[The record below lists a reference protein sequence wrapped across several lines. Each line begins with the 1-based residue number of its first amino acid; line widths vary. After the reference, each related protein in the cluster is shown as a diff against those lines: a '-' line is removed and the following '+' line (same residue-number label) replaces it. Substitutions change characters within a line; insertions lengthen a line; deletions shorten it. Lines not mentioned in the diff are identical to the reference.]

1 MLKPKQS
8 FLIAGFFTVYINW
21 IIRRH
26 FHKVEFTKPNFD
38 ADKSVLLIAN
48 HLSWWDGFLFYHL
61 SKVFFKKKF
70 HAMVLEETMHKISFF
85 KYLGGFSVAKNSRD
99 MIESLDYSAELL
111 SDPENMVVIFP
122 QGKLY
127 SNFVDDISFEKGAVH
142 IAAKA
147 KSSFQYVLAATF
159 VENFQYKKP
168 TANIYLKVLG
178 VDAIVPNNLPE
189 QYQIYYKT
197 AKQQQNSIVV

>member
-1 MLKPKQS
+1 MLKPKKN
-8 FLIAGFFTVYINW
+8 FLITGFFTIYIDW
-21 IIRRH
+21 IIGRH
-26 FHKVEFTKPNFD
+26 FRKVEFTKPSFD
-38 ADKSVLLIAN
+38 TNKSVLLIAN

-70 HAMVLEETMHKISFF
+70 HAMVLEETMHKVSFF
-85 KYLGGFSVAKNSRD
+85 KYLGGFSVAKNSRE
-99 MIESLDYSAELL
+99 MIESLDYAAELL

-127 SNFVDDISFEKGAVH
+127 SNFVDNVSFGKGATH

-147 KSSFQYVLAATF
+147 KSNFQYVLAATF
-159 VENFQYKKP
+159 VENFEYKKP

-178 VDAIVPNNLPE
+178 VDALAPDELPE
-189 QYQIYYKT
+189 QYQIHYKT
-197 AKQQQNSIVV
+197 AKQQQTSIVV